1 MKTTRDAV
9 RPDLVTDALVHRGLV
24 QPDTG
29 DAAGRVR
36 DVLGGG
42 RALNAPRTDAERSGP
57 DAELV
62 GAGPDDEEDLIY
74 GDSGQD
80 HGSID

>member
-1 MKTTRDAV
+1 MKTTQEPV

-24 QPDTG
+24 QPH
-29 DAAGRVR
+29 ASAGPR

-42 RALNAPRTDAERSGP
+42 RALDAPRTDAERSGP

-62 GAGPDDEEDLIY
+62 GAGPDDEDDLVH